1 MNTIEPTT
9 HPGRRRPSL
18 RVLLG
23 VLMSAGIVVLVILK
37 RAWLLE
43 ALSLARNAQPR
54 WLLAALAVIL
64 CSYMVSGQVFRVALR
79 PQGHRI
85 GTIRAWMTAL
95 VAIMISQSMPA
106 GGVGSYAFLIS
117 TFRRRGVPTEQ
128 TALVAT
134 LELISYSLAMVLISV
149 FSLLYL
155 VHYAMS
161 NDVSSTT
168 FVFPLLLGLVIIAL
182 LVSAAL
188 VVTGRPT
195 LMTRLLHSAQRA
207 VAAIRRRRCERAW
220 AEHAAARVAAGR
232 ALIIAN
238 RKTLALLVLIQLV
251 ALCGHSL
258 AMLLI
263 LFSLGV
269 QTTFAVVL
277 AAFGAALV
285 TSLFNVLPGGGGTIE
300 TILAAVLGFLAV
312 GPAAV
317 PAAVI
322 FRLLNFWLLLPLV
335 ALAYAWLMH
344 HGAAI
349 EPAELPVAS
358 SAAGAQEYRNEPFR

>member
-1 MNTIEPTT
+1 MNTAEQLPTKT
-9 HPGRRRPSL
+9 SRRPSW

-23 VLMSAGIVVLVILK
+23 LLMSAAIVVLVILK

-43 ALSLARNAQPR
+43 ALSLALNAQPR
-54 WLLAALAVIL
+54 WLLAALGVIL
-64 CSYMVSGQVFRVALR
+64 ASYMVSGQVFRVALR
-79 PQGHRI
+79 PQGHHI
-85 GTIRAWMTAL
+85 GTFRAWMTAL

-106 GGVGSYAFLIS
+106 GGVASYAFLVG
-117 TFRRRGVPTEQ
+117 TFRRRGVSTQQ

-134 LELISYSLAMVLISV
+134 LELISYSSAMVLIAV

-155 VHYAMS
+155 IHYATS
-161 NDVSSTT
+161 NDISGTT
-168 FVFPLLLGLVIIAL
+168 FVTPLLIGLGIIGALVSIAL
-182 LVSAAL
+182 TL
-188 VVTGRPT
+188 TGRT
-195 LMTRLLHSAQRA
+195 GTMTRLLDMAQRA
-207 VAAIRRRRCERAW
+207 VATVRRRTSDRAW
-220 AEHAAARVAAGR
+220 AEGAAERIAAGR

-238 RKTLALLVLIQLV
+238 GKTLALLVLIQLT

-263 LFSLGV
+263 LLSLGV
-269 QTTFAVVL
+269 QTSFAVVL

-322 FRLLNFWLLLPLV
+322 FRLLNFWLLLPAV

-344 HGAAI
+344 HGT
-349 EPAELPVAS
+349 PVSAEQAT
-358 SAAGAQEYRNEPFR
+358 AAGDYSKEPTP